1 MKKLRQ
7 LTALAVKVVAATQR
21 RLPPAVREPAQRVPV
36 CYEPRPNAGIL
47 AEGWEPDILGLF
59 VGHEHGAELRSDE
72 VALPPQILLFLDNL
86 WDYAEGDEAVYR
98 DEVRLTYLHELGH
111 YLGWDEDE
119 VARRGLE

>member
-1 MKKLRQ
+1 MTFARLLSIAREVV
-7 LTALAVKVVAATQR
+7 TAAHK
-21 RLPPAVREPAQRVPV
+21 RLPPAVREPALAVPV
-36 CYEPRPNAGIL
+36 TYEPFPNEAIL

-59 VGHEHGAELRSDE
+59 VGHAHLGELED
-72 VALPPQILLFLDNL
+72 AQPLPPQILLFLENI
-86 WDYAEGDEAVYR
+86 WDMAEGHETVYR

>member
-1 MKKLRQ
+1 MDFPR
-7 LTALAVKVVAATQR
+7 LTTLAREVVAAAQR
-21 RLPPAVREPAQRVPV
+21 RLPREVRAVAKTVPV
-36 CYEPRPNAGIL
+36 CYEPFPNDAIQ

-59 VGHEHGAELRSDE
+59 VGHEHGGELRDDS
-72 VALPPQILLFLDNL
+72 APLPPQILLFLENL
-86 WDYAEGDEAVYR
+86 WDYAEGDEGLYR

>member
-1 MKKLRQ
+1 MDFAQ
-7 LTALAVKVVAATQR
+7 LTAAAQQVVAAAQR
-21 RLPPAVREPAQRVPV
+21 RLPADVRAAAAAVPV
-36 CYEPRPNAGIL
+36 CYEPRPDDAIL

-59 VGHEHGAELRSDE
+59 VGHEHGGELRDDP
-72 VALPPQILLFLDNL
+72 APLPPQILLFLENL
-86 WDYAEGDEAVYR
+86 WDYAEGDGAIFR

>member
-1 MKKLRQ
+1 MDLPR
-7 LTALAVKVVAATQR
+7 LTALARQVIAAAER
-21 RLPPAVREPAQRVPV
+21 RLPAEVRAVAEQVPV
-36 CYEPRPNAGIL
+36 CYEAVPNAGIL

-59 VGHEHGAELRSDE
+59 VGHEHGGELRSDG
-72 VALPPQILLFLDNL
+72 VPLPPQILLFLDNL
-86 WDYAEGDEAVYR
+86 WDYAEGDESVFR

>member
-1 MKKLRQ
+1 MDLAR
-7 LTALAVKVVAATQR
+7 LTAIARSVVTAAER
-21 RLPPAVREPAQRVPV
+21 RLPAEVRAAAEQVPV
-36 CYEPRPNAGIL
+36 CYESVPNADIL

-59 VGHEHGAELRSDE
+59 VGHEHGAGLSSDE
-72 VALPPQILLFLDNL
+72 VNLPPQILLFLDNL
-86 WDYAEGDEAVYR
+86 WDYAENDEAVYR

>member
-1 MKKLRQ
+1 MDLPR
-7 LTALAVKVVAATQR
+7 LTAVAQQVVAAAR
-21 RLPPAVREPAQRVPV
+21 KRLPPEVRAAAGQVPV
-36 CYEPRPNAGIL
+36 CYEAAPNEAIL

-59 VGHEHGAELRSDE
+59 IGHEHGGELRDDP
-72 VALPPQILLFLDNL
+72 APLPPQILLFLENL

-119 VARRGLE
+119 VAERGLE